1 MSLTQRVKVHIYIV
15 EVSCQLLDVLLQLI
29 RGLQA
34 VLEETGEQEGPFKFS
49 VTFKLIGINTTRG

>member
-34 VLEETGEQEGPFKFS
+34 VLEETGEQEGS
-49 VTFKLIGINTTRG
+49 I